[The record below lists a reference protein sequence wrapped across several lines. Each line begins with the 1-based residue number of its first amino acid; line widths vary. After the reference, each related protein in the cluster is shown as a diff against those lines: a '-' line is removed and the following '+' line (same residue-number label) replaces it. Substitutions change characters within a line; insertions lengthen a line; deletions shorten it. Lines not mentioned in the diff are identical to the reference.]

1 MSAKGQPQVVIK
13 WKKKKGHGGGHHG
26 GAWKVAYADFITC
39 MFALFLVLWLLTQAD
54 LKLRQELARYF
65 RNAGV
70 QSGGSML
77 GDKLEQAKTNQNK
90 PLEAALTI
98 VQGAG
103 EELEALRGQAK
114 EIQGALEKGSEF
126 NAIKDHVKVEVTEE
140 GLEIQV
146 VDSGAAGKKGL
157 LFDVSSAALKP
168 ELIALLKE
176 LAGHLSKL
184 PNHIEIGGHTDARP
198 FAAGA
203 NLSNWDLSFQ
213 RANNARTVLEQAG
226 IRTGQILRVSAYA
239 SEQPLNVAD
248 PLADENR
255 RLSVLAERQG
265 PLPAKYKQDAG
276 GETVVLPP
284 DTLPTRPAPAG
295 EAAPAAPATS
305 GTPAAA
311 PAPAAPAAPAP

>member
-146 VDSGAAGKKGL
+146 VDSGAAGRKGL

-168 ELIALLKE
+168 ELVALLKE
-176 LAGHLSKL
+176 LAGHLNKL

-198 FAAGA
+198 YAAGA

-213 RANNARTVLEQAG
+213 RANNARTVLEQSG
-226 IRTGQILRVSAYA
+226 IRAGQILRVSAYA
-239 SEQPLNVAD
+239 SEKPLNVAN

-255 RLSVLAERQG
+255 RLSILARREKTGKDEKKG
-265 PLPAKYKQDAG
+265 PESVGFG
-276 GETVVLPP
+276 GQPVAPP
-284 DTLPTRPAPAG
+284 IVEP
-295 EAAPAAPATS
+295 
-305 GTPAAA
+305 GTP
-311 PAPAAPAAPAP
+311 PV

>member
-77 GDKLEQAKTNQNK
+77 GDKLEEARTNQTK

-98 VQGAG
+98 VQGSG
-103 EELEALRGQAK
+103 EELQALRGQAK
-114 EIQGALEKGSEF
+114 QIQEALEKGPEF
-126 NAIKDHVKVEVTEE
+126 DAIKDHVRVEVTSE
-140 GLEIQV
+140 GLEIQI
-146 VDSGAAGKKGL
+146 VDSGTSGRKGL
-157 LFDVSSAALKP
+157 LFDLSSAALKP
-168 ELIALLKE
+168 ELVALLKE
-176 LAGHLSKL
+176 LAGHLSAL

-198 FAAGA
+198 FAATAG
-203 NLSNWDLSFQ
+203 LSNWDLSFQ
-213 RANNARTVLEQAG
+213 RANNARAILEQSG
-226 IRTGQILRVSAYA
+226 IRPNQILRISAYG
-239 SEQPLNVAD
+239 SERPLNVAN

-255 RLSVLAERQG
+255 RLSILARREKKDAAEPTG
-265 PLPAKYKQDAG
+265 PSSVGFG
-276 GETVVLPP
+276 GSPVTPP
-284 DTLPTRPAPAG
+284 IVAP
-295 EAAPAAPATS
+295 
-305 GTPAAA
+305 GTP
-311 PAPAAPAAPAP
+311 PV

>member
-1 MSAKGQPQVVIK
+1 MSSKAQPQVVVK

-77 GDKLEQAKTNQNK
+77 GDKLETAKTNQNK

-114 EIQGALEKGSEF
+114 AIQEAIERSAGSEF
-126 NAIKDHVKVEVTEE
+126 GSLKDHVKVEVTEE
-140 GLEIQV
+140 GLEIQI
-146 VDSGAAGKKGL
+146 VDSGTSGNKGL
-157 LFDVSSAALKP
+157 LFDLSSAALKP

-176 LAGHLSKL
+176 LAGHLKTL

-198 FAAGA
+198 YGAKAA
-203 NLSNWDLSFQ
+203 LSNWDLSFQ
-213 RANNARTVLEQAG
+213 RANNARTVLEQSG
-226 IRTGQILRVSAYA
+226 IRPNQILRISAYG
-239 SEQPLNVAD
+239 SEKPLNAAD

-255 RLSVLAERQG
+255 RLSILARREKTAKEQPG
-265 PLPAKYKQDAG
+265 PASVGFG
-276 GETVVLPP
+276 GQPVAPKIV
-284 DTLPTRPAPAG
+284 DT
-295 EAAPAAPATS
+295 
-305 GTPAAA
+305 GTP
-311 PAPAAPAAPAP
+311 PV

>member
-77 GDKLEQAKTNQNK
+77 GDKLEQAKTDHNR

-114 EIQGALEKGSEF
+114 QIQEALEHGSEF
-126 NAIKDHVKVEVTEE
+126 DAIKDHVKVEVTGE

-146 VDSGAAGKKGL
+146 VDSGTSGRKGL
-157 LFDVSSAALKP
+157 LFDLSSSALKP

-176 LAGHLSKL
+176 LATHLKTL

-198 FAAGA
+198 YAASAG
-203 NLSNWDLSFQ
+203 LSNWDLSFA
-213 RANNARTVLEQAG
+213 RANNARAVLEQSG
-226 IRTGQILRVSAYA
+226 IRPNQILRVSAYG
-239 SEQPLNVAD
+239 SEKPLNVAN

-255 RLSVLAERQG
+255 RLSILARREKNQKDDAAG
-265 PLPAKYKQDAG
+265 PASVGLG
-276 GETVVLPP
+276 GQPV
-284 DTLPTRPAPAG
+284 APHIVD
-295 EAAPAAPATS
+295 P
-305 GTPAAA
+305 GTP
-311 PAPAAPAAPAP
+311 PV

>member
-1 MSAKGQPQVVIK
+1 MAKGAPQVIVK
-13 WKKKKGHGGGHHG
+13 WKKRKAHAAAHHG

-65 RNAGV
+65 RNSGV

-77 GDKLEQAKTNQNK
+77 GEKLEPARTNNPR

-103 EELEALRGQAK
+103 EELEALRGHAK
-114 EIQGALEKGSEF
+114 EIQEALERGPEF
-126 NAIKDHVKVEVTEE
+126 AAIKEHVRVEVTSE

-146 VDSGAAGKKGL
+146 VDSGASGRKGL
-157 LFDVSSAALKP
+157 LFDLSSAALKP

-176 LAGHLSKL
+176 LAGHLGDL

-198 FAAGA
+198 YAAGA
-203 NLSNWDLSFQ
+203 TLSNWDLSFQ
-213 RANNARTVLEQAG
+213 RANNARAVLESSG
-226 IRTGQILRVSAYA
+226 LRPNQILRISAYGA
-239 SEQPLNVAD
+239 GKLLNPAD

-255 RLSVLAERQG
+255 RLSILARR
-265 PLPAKYKQDAG
+265 D
-276 GETVVLPP
+276 ET
-284 DTLPTRPAPAG
+284 
-295 EAAPAAPATS
+295 PATEPKAGPS
-305 GTPAAA
+305 SAGFGGNSIAPTIVQPGTP
-311 PAPAAPAAPAP
+311 PV

>member
-77 GDKLEQAKTNQNK
+77 GDKLEQAKTDHNR

-114 EIQGALEKGSEF
+114 QIQEALEHGSEF
-126 NAIKDHVKVEVTEE
+126 DAIKDHVKVEVTGE

-146 VDSGAAGKKGL
+146 VDSGTSGRKGL
-157 LFDVSSAALKP
+157 LFDLSSSALKP

-176 LAGHLSKL
+176 LATHLKTL

-198 FAAGA
+198 YAATAG
-203 NLSNWDLSFQ
+203 LSNWDLSFA
-213 RANNARTVLEQAG
+213 RANNARAVLEQAG
-226 IRTGQILRVSAYA
+226 IRPNQILRISAYG
-239 SEQPLNVAD
+239 SERPLNAAN

-255 RLSVLAERQG
+255 RLSILARREKNEKVEAPG
-265 PLPAKYKQDAG
+265 PASVGLG
-276 GETVVLPP
+276 GQPVVPRIVDP
-284 DTLPTRPAPAG
+284 
-295 EAAPAAPATS
+295 
-305 GTPAAA
+305 GTP
-311 PAPAAPAAPAP
+311 PV

>member
-1 MSAKGQPQVVIK
+1 MSTKGQPQVVIK
-13 WKKKKGHGGGHHG
+13 WKKKKAHGGGHHG

-77 GDKLEQAKTNQNK
+77 GDKLETAKTDQNR

-98 VQGAG
+98 VQGTG

-114 EIQGALEKGSEF
+114 EIQEALEHGSEF
-126 NAIKDHVKVEVTEE
+126 DSIKDSVRVAVTEE

-146 VDSGAAGKKGL
+146 MDSGTSGRKGL
-157 LFDVSSAALKP
+157 LFDLSSAALKP
-168 ELIALLKE
+168 ELVALLKE
-176 LAGHLSKL
+176 LAGHLKTL

-203 NLSNWDLSFQ
+203 GLSNWDLSFT
-213 RANNARTVLEQAG
+213 RANNAREVLEQAG
-226 IRTGQILRVSAYA
+226 IRPNQILRISAYG

-255 RLSVLAERQG
+255 RLSILARREKKPPADKAG
-265 PLPAKYKQDAG
+265 PASVGFG
-276 GETVVLPP
+276 GQPITPHIADP
-284 DTLPTRPAPAG
+284 
-295 EAAPAAPATS
+295 
-305 GTPAAA
+305 GTP
-311 PAPAAPAAPAP
+311 PV